1 MKSDC
6 VNKLASFGDV
16 TTIPDSLNPFKIIK
30 KNDGT
35 IDAAHPALME
45 IKDFVASRSE
55 ATGQEL
61 MTHFESIPYG
71 WAKDTIRYIV
81 ALMLKA
87 GSIQLRVSGKDITV
101 FGESAVAAMGNNNA
115 FGR

>member
-6 VNKLASFGDV
+6 VNKLASYGDV

-45 IKDFVASRSE
+45 IKDLWRLV
-55 ATGQEL
+55 
-61 MTHFESIPYG
+61 
-71 WAKDTIRYIV
+71 
-81 ALMLKA
+81 
-87 GSIQLRVSGKDITV
+87 LRLRDR
-101 FGESAVAAMGNNNA
+101 N
-115 FGR
+115 